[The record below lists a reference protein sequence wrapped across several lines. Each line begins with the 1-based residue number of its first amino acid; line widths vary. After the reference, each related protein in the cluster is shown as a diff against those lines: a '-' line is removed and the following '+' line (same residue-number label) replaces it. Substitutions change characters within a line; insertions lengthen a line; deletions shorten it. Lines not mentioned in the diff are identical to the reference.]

1 MGEKAEVVTAA
12 RDARRVTNFILYYGD
27 IFLMTNDERVA
38 KSKNPSQVEV
48 ERQKED
54 GHLKMLR
61 QIINRESLTGTQ
73 CAICH
78 LLA

>member
-12 RDARRVTNFILYYGD
+12 RDARRVTNFI
-27 IFLMTNDERVA
+27 VA
-38 KSKNPSQVEV
+38 RISISRIKNPSQTPNQAKLKVEG

-61 QIINRESLTGTQ
+61 QVIDNESLTGAQ
-73 CAICH
+73 CA
-78 LLA
+78 